1 MKTLDQTLQNLST
14 LDEPVSIAGLY
25 ALSSLDKAQL
35 EQVKALWVTLP
46 ADRRAA
52 TMQHLVEIG
61 DTTFEV
67 DFNAIFRVGLND
79 PEPDVRAAAVSGLWE
94 DVDPA
99 LIAPLLNLLQ
109 ADESDAVR
117 AAAASVLGR
126 YVYEGE
132 LEEID
137 EEKVQPVVTALKAIY
152 RDVAQPIEVRRRALE
167 SLGFLGDADTSQL
180 ITQAYHHAND
190 RLKLSAVFAMG
201 RSLDAER
208 WGSIVLDE
216 LAAPS
221 PEMRFEAAR
230 AVGELEYAPAVR
242 KLGELL
248 EDVDEEVQLV
258 AVWSLGQI
266 GGEKAKQF
274 LLAVLE
280 SDAEHLHEEA
290 EDALA
295 ELEFKGDHLDFAM
308 FDFDDDDEEEWVL
321 DADFDAEDEDDDA

>member
-1 MKTLDQTLQNLST
+1 MRTIDQTLQNLAN
-14 LDEPVSIAGLY
+14 LDEPISVAGLY
-25 ALSSLDKAQL
+25 ALSGLDKAQL
-35 EQVKALWVTLP
+35 KQVITTLNALP

-52 TMQHLVEIG
+52 TMQHLVDLG
-61 DTTFEV
+61 DDTFEV
-67 DFNAIFRVGLND
+67 DFTAIFRVGLYDAD
-79 PEPDVRAAAVSGLWE
+79 PAVRASAISGLWE

-99 LIAPLLNLLQ
+99 LIAPLLSLLQ
-109 ADESDAVR
+109 TDESDAVR
-117 AAAASVLGR
+117 AAAASVLGH

-132 LEEID
+132 LEELD
-137 EEKVQPVVTALKAIY
+137 EAKVQPIVTALKAIY

-167 SLGFLGDADTSQL
+167 SLGFLSDDDTSQL

-208 WGSIVLDE
+208 WGSIVMEE
-216 LAAPS
+216 LAAPD
-221 PEMRFEAAR
+221 PEMRYEAAR
-230 AVGELEYAPAVR
+230 AVGEMEYAPAVR

-258 AVWSLGQI
+258 TVWSLGQI
-266 GGEKAKQF
+266 GGEKAKQL

-295 ELEFKGDHLDFAM
+295 ELEFKGDNLDFTM
-308 FDFDDDDEEEWVL
+308 FDFDEDEEEDWVL
-321 DADFDAEDEDDDA
+321 DENLDDEDDDA

>member
-1 MKTLDQTLQNLST
+1 MRTLDQTLKNLT
-14 LDEPVSIAGLY
+14 NLDEPISVAALY
-25 ALSSLDKAQL
+25 ALSSLEKSQF
-35 EQVKALWVTLP
+35 EQVKATWNTLP

-52 TMQHLVEIG
+52 AMQHLVDLG
-61 DTTFEV
+61 DDNFEV
-67 DFNAIFRVGLND
+67 DFNALFRVGLADAD
-79 PEPDVRAAAVSGLWE
+79 PAVRAAAISGLWE
-94 DVDPA
+94 DSDPA

-109 ADESDAVR
+109 TDDSEAVR
-117 AAAASVLGR
+117 AAAASVLGH

-132 LEEID
+132 LEELD
-137 EEKVQPVVTALKAIY
+137 EAKAKPIVAGLKAIY

-167 SLGFLGDADTSQL
+167 SLGFLSDDDTSEL

-190 RLKLSAVFAMG
+190 RLKLSAVYAMG

-208 WGSIVLDE
+208 WGSIVVEE
-216 LAAPS
+216 LAAPD
-221 PEMRFEAAR
+221 PEMRYEAAR

-248 EDVDEEVQLV
+248 DDVDEEVQLV

-266 GGEKAKQF
+266 GGEKAKQ
-274 LLAVLE
+274 LLMAVLE

-295 ELEFKGDHLDFAM
+295 ELEFKADNLDFTM
-308 FDFDDDDEEEWVL
+308 FDFEDEDEEDWVL
-321 DADFDAEDEDDDA
+321 DENPDEEDDDA

>member
-1 MKTLDQTLQNLST
+1 MKTLDQTLKNLAN
-14 LDEPVSIAGLY
+14 LDEPISVAGLY
-25 ALSSLDKAQL
+25 ALSGLDKAQL
-35 EQVKALWVTLP
+35 EQVKKTWGTLP
-46 ADRRAA
+46 ADRRATA
-52 TMQHLVEIG
+52 MQHLVDLG
-61 DTTFEV
+61 DDTFEV

-79 PEPDVRAAAVSGLWE
+79 TDPAVRASAISGLWE

-99 LIAPLLNLLQ
+99 LIAPLLNLLRTNDQ
-109 ADESDAVR
+109 EAVR
-117 AAAASVLGR
+117 AAAASALGR

-137 EEKVQPVVTALKAIY
+137 KARVQPIVTALKAIY

-167 SLGFLGDADTSQL
+167 SLGFLSDDDTSQL

-201 RSLDAER
+201 RSLDTER
-208 WGSIVLDE
+208 WGSIVLEE
-216 LAAPS
+216 LAAPD
-221 PEMRFEAAR
+221 PEMRYEAAR

-266 GGEKAKQF
+266 GGERAKQ
-274 LLAVLE
+274 LLIAVLD

-295 ELEFKGDHLDFAM
+295 ELEFKGDHLDFTM
-308 FDFDDDDEEEWVL
+308 FDFEDDDEEEWVL
-321 DADFDAEDEDDDA
+321 DDNPDDEDDA

>member
-1 MKTLDQTLQNLST
+1 S
-14 LDEPVSIAGLY
+14 G
-25 ALSSLDKAQL
+25 LDKAQL
-35 EQVKALWVTLP
+35 EQVTATLNTLP

-52 TMQHLVEIG
+52 TMQHLVDLG
-61 DTTFEV
+61 DDTFEV
-67 DFNAIFRVGLND
+67 DFNAIFRVGLYDTD
-79 PEPDVRAAAVSGLWE
+79 PAVRASAISGLWE

-99 LIAPLLNLLQ
+99 LIAPLLSLLQ
-109 ADESDAVR
+109 TDESDAVR
-117 AAAASVLGR
+117 AAAASVLGH

-132 LEEID
+132 LEELD
-137 EEKVQPVVTALKAIY
+137 EAKVQPIVTALKAIY

-167 SLGFLGDADTSQL
+167 SLGFLSDDDTSQL

-208 WGSIVLDE
+208 WGSIVMEE
-216 LAAPS
+216 LAAPD
-221 PEMRFEAAR
+221 PEMRYEAAR
-230 AVGELEYAPAVR
+230 AVGEMEYAPAVR

-258 AVWSLGQI
+258 TVWSLGQI
-266 GGEKAKQF
+266 GGEKAKQL

-295 ELEFKGDHLDFAM
+295 ELEFKGDNLDFTM
-308 FDFDDDDEEEWVL
+308 FDFDEDEEEDWVL
-321 DADFDAEDEDDDA
+321 DENLDDEDDDA

>member
-1 MKTLDQTLQNLST
+1 MKTLDQTLKNLAN
-14 LDEPVSIAGLY
+14 LDEPISVAGLY
-25 ALSSLDKAQL
+25 ALSGLDKAQL
-35 EQVKALWVTLP
+35 EQVKKTWGTLP
-46 ADRRAA
+46 ADRRATA
-52 TMQHLVEIG
+52 MQHLVDLG
-61 DTTFEV
+61 DDTFEV

-79 PEPDVRAAAVSGLWE
+79 TDPAVRASAISGLWE

-99 LIAPLLNLLQ
+99 LIAPLLNLLRTDDQ
-109 ADESDAVR
+109 EAVR
-117 AAAASVLGR
+117 AAAASALGR

-137 EEKVQPVVTALKAIY
+137 KARVQPIVTALKAIY

-167 SLGFLGDADTSQL
+167 SLGFLSDDDTSQL

-201 RSLDAER
+201 RSLDTER
-208 WGSIVLDE
+208 WGSIVLEE
-216 LAAPS
+216 LAAPD
-221 PEMRFEAAR
+221 PEMRYEAAR

-266 GGEKAKQF
+266 GGERAKQ
-274 LLAVLE
+274 LLIAVLD

-295 ELEFKGDHLDFAM
+295 ELEFKGDHLDFTM
-308 FDFDDDDEEEWVL
+308 FDFEDDDEEEWVL
-321 DADFDAEDEDDDA
+321 DDNPDDEDDA

>member
-1 MKTLDQTLQNLST
+1 MKTLDQTLKNLTT
-14 LDEPVSIAGLY
+14 LDEPISVAGLY
-25 ALSSLDKAQL
+25 ALSGLDKAQL
-35 EQVKALWVTLP
+35 EQVIATWSTLP

-52 TMQHLVEIG
+52 TMQHLVDLG
-61 DTTFEV
+61 DDTFEV
-67 DFNAIFRVGLND
+67 DFNAIFRVGLSDTD
-79 PEPDVRAAAVSGLWE
+79 PAVRAAAISGLWE

-109 ADESDAVR
+109 NDDSEAVR
-117 AAAASVLGR
+117 AAAASVLGH
-126 YVYEGE
+126 YVYDGE
-132 LEEID
+132 LEELD
-137 EEKVQPVVTALKAIY
+137 EAKVKPIVAALKATY

-167 SLGFLGDADTSQL
+167 SLGFLSDDDTSQL

-190 RLKLSAVFAMG
+190 HLKLSAVFAMG

-208 WGSIVLDE
+208 WGSIVMEE
-216 LAAPS
+216 LAAPD
-221 PEMRFEAAR
+221 PEMRYEAAR

-258 AVWSLGQI
+258 TVWSLGQI
-266 GGEKAKQF
+266 GGEKAKQ
-274 LLAVLE
+274 LLTVVLE

-295 ELEFKGDHLDFAM
+295 ELEFKGDNLDFTM
-308 FDFDDDDEEEWVL
+308 FDFEDDEEEDWVL
-321 DADFDAEDEDDDA
+321 DENLDEDEDDDA